1 MGFYSYPR
9 ARYFVRSSVDSI
21 YRVTTLAKLVPVIL
35 ARGIS
40 ALFAVSRRERL
51 VPRRERKFSHSRRR
65 LDSPVDTM

>member
-35 ARGIS
+35 ARDIRT
-40 ALFAVSRRERL
+40 LSRLRRDARS
-51 VPRRERKFSHSRRR
+51 RRERKFSHSRRR